1 MSGKVGS
8 VIHAIVTTVLF
19 IFTILLGLFS
29 FATYAELSSVRSAAL
44 DLAKELDATNEKFNE
59 LHQNLYATRNS
70 LNNQGT
76 HDLSISDVYY
86 LKYFKKETDK

>member
-1 MSGKVGS
+1 MAGKVGS
-8 VIHAIVTTVLF
+8 IIHAIVTTILL
-19 IFTILLGLFS
+19 IFTILVGLFS
-29 FATYAELSSVRSAAL
+29 FVTYAELSRVRSAAL
-44 DLAKELDATNEKFNE
+44 ELANELDATNEKLNE

-86 LKYFKKETDK
+86 QKYFKKDSE